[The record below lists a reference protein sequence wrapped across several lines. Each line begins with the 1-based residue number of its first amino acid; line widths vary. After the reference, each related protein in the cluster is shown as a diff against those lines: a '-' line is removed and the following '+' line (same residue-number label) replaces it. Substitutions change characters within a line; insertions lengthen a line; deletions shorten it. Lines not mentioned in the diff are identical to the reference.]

1 VVALA
6 EGHGDN
12 LVVRASSA
20 PGNASGSFDLNH
32 SAIQQVW
39 REREARLLK
48 VPAEFGP
55 PELNLSTADGPRA
68 LFIVPIAT
76 QKRVWGLL
84 LVFLLRPPLFES
96 DDLALLTLFCDQTAI
111 ALGYVESLVAQQV
124 LVEQLRRYNQRLE
137 TLNEIDRAIL
147 AAQSPQKIAS
157 EALIRLRQLVPS
169 QRASVVLFDYGKSQ
183 AQVVAVDAQGV
194 LSPPEEALIPLNE
207 FLPIDLLLDHRPV
220 FLIED
225 TTSFEP
231 RTAVIN
237 LLNKQGVRSLLLA
250 ALSSENQLIGE
261 LSLASNEISAFG
273 TEDQDIAREVADQLA
288 ITIRQARLRAELQHY
303 AEELEV
309 RVAERTAQL
318 ETANQEL
325 EAFAYSVSHDLRA
338 PLRAM
343 DGFSRILLANYAS
356 ELPTEAQR
364 YFQLV
369 RNNTQQMGQLID
381 DLLSFSRL
389 SRQPLKKQTIDPA
402 GLVRLVLS
410 ELLKEHGER
419 QVDISVGDLP
429 TCEADPS
436 LFKQVLTNLLSNAL
450 KFTSKR
456 PAACIEVNSQSING
470 EQVYFVKDNG
480 VGFDMRYAGKLFGVF
495 QRLHLAEEFEGTGVG
510 LAIVQ
515 RIIHRHG
522 GRIWA
527 EAAVDQGAAF
537 YFTVKPSS
545 QDKIT

>member
-1 VVALA
+1 
-6 EGHGDN
+6 
-12 LVVRASSA
+12 LVE
-20 PGNASGSFDLNH
+20 
-32 SAIQQVW
+32 QQ
-39 REREARLLK
+39 A
-48 VPAEFGP
+48 
-55 PELNLSTADGPRA
+55 
-68 LFIVPIAT
+68 
-76 QKRVWGLL
+76 
-84 LVFLLRPPLFES
+84 
-96 DDLALLTLFCDQTAI
+96 
-111 ALGYVESLVAQQV
+111 

-225 TTSFEP
+225 TISFEP

-288 ITIRQARLRAELQHY
+288 ITIRQAWLRAELQHY